1 MCFEISQQR
10 LSAIMLLDIKNSKRV
25 SYVRNRTAL
34 QNRSEASLKGSLSD
48 LYTSKLSELITKTK
62 FNNLFLGF
70 LPFTNTLKFLISL
83 FSSKGH
89 IDFSCIEDFSYE
101 NWDFFNDIS
110 KLADIIVLL
119 LSFFKHKIITFVMPT
134 YINFSED
141 DFMKIID
148 LLHDSPIKHLDVSYQ
163 SFDEEKANAVA
174 ELIGGIET
182 LVKFTAKASDLYTD
196 LDTEYYSRPFEII
209 CDGLRLTNVKEVD
222 LSDNESLQY
231 LNYIDL
237 KNGWNNLSVLV
248 LSGCAIGRLDDMRDY
263 GIPENLCYLL
273 IDFIQSLKHS
283 KLDTLDL
290 RGNPL
295 GDGGT
300 SMKLALQE
308 LNDEISS
315 CNLDIDIMVDLSY
328 FSDYHLNKDTGVT
341 RVCTPETIYVHPDL
355 V

>member
-1 MCFEISQQR
+1 MCFEISQKR
-10 LSAIMLLDIKNSKRV
+10 LSVKSLRAAKNIKRV
-25 SYVRNRTAL
+25 SDFRNRTAW
-34 QNRSEASLKGSLSD
+34 QNRSDANMKRALSN

-70 LPFTNTLKFLISL
+70 LPFTNTLKVFISL

-89 IDFSCIEDFSYE
+89 IDFSGMDDFTYE

-110 KLADIIVLL
+110 NLSDIMFLL
-119 LSFFKHKIITFVMPT
+119 LRFFKHKIIRFVMPA

-148 LLHDSPIKHLDVSYQ
+148 LLHGSPIKDLDVSYQ
-163 SFDEEKANAVA
+163 YFDEEKANAVVK
-174 ELIGGIET
+174 LIGGIET
-182 LVKFTAKASDLYTD
+182 LVKFTAKNAR
-196 LDTEYYSRPFEII
+196 LDTEYNPRPFKII
-209 CDGLRLTNVKEVD
+209 CDALRLTNVKEVD
-222 LSDNESLQY
+222 LSDNEYLQY

-248 LSGCAIGRLDDMRDY
+248 LSCCAIGRLDDMRDY
-263 GIPENLCYLL
+263 GMPENLCYAL

-283 KLDTLDL
+283 KLNTLDL

-300 SMKLALQE
+300 SMKLALRE

-328 FSDYHLNKDTGVT
+328 FSDYQLNQDKGET
-341 RVCTPETIYVHPDL
+341 RVFTCKTIYVHPDL

>member
-10 LSAIMLLDIKNSKRV
+10 LSAKSLRAAKNSKRV
-25 SYVRNRTAL
+25 GDSRNRTAW
-34 QNRSEASLKGSLSD
+34 QNRSDAHMKSTLSD
-48 LYTSKLSELITKTK
+48 LYARKLSELITKTK

-70 LPFTNTLKFLISL
+70 LPYTNTLTFLISL

-89 IDFSCIEDFSYE
+89 IDFSGIEDLDDH
-101 NWDFFNDIS
+101 WDFFNDIS

-119 LSFFKHKIITFVMPT
+119 LHFFKHKIITFVMPT
-134 YINFSED
+134 YIDFSKD

-148 LLHDSPIKHLDVSYQ
+148 LLHGSPIKHLDVSNQY
-163 SFDEEKANAVA
+163 FNEEKANAVA

-182 LVKFTAKASDLYTD
+182 LVKFTAKNAR
-196 LDTEYYSRPFEII
+196 LDTEYNPRPFKII
-209 CDGLRLTNVKEVD
+209 CDALRLTNVKDVD
-222 LSDNESLQY
+222 LSDNEYLQY

-237 KNGWNNLSVLV
+237 KNGWSNLLVLI

-263 GIPENLCYLL
+263 GLPENLCYSL

-300 SMKLALQE
+300 SMKLALRE
-308 LNDEISS
+308 LKDEISS
-315 CNLDIDIMVDLSY
+315 CNLAIDIMLDLSY
-328 FSDYHLNKDTGVT
+328 FSDYELNQDKGET
-341 RVCTPETIYVHPDL
+341 RETSVFTCETIYVHPDL

>member
-10 LSAIMLLDIKNSKRV
+10 LSAKSLRAAKNSKRV
-25 SYVRNRTAL
+25 GDARNRTAW
-34 QNRSEASLKGSLSD
+34 QNRSDASLKGSLSD

-89 IDFSCIEDFSYE
+89 IDFSGIEDLDE
-101 NWDFFNDIS
+101 HWDFFNDIS

-119 LSFFKHKIITFVMPT
+119 LHFFKHKIITFVMPT
-134 YINFSED
+134 YIDFSKD

-148 LLHDSPIKHLDVSYQ
+148 LLHDSPIKHLDVSNQ
-163 SFDEEKANAVA
+163 SFNEEKANSVA

-182 LVKFTAKASDLYTD
+182 LVKFTAKNAR
-196 LDTEYYSRPFEII
+196 LDTEYNPRPFKII
-209 CDGLRLTNVKEVD
+209 CDGLRLTNVKEVNF
-222 LSDNESLQY
+222 SDNENLQY

-237 KNGWNNLSVLV
+237 KNGWNNLSMLV

-263 GIPENLCYLL
+263 GLPENLCYSL

-328 FSDYHLNKDTGVT
+328 FSDYQLNQDKGET
-341 RVCTPETIYVHPDL
+341 RETSVFTCETIYVHPDL

>member
-10 LSAIMLLDIKNSKRV
+10 LSAKSLRAIKNIKRV
-25 SYVRNRTAL
+25 SDVRNRTAW
-34 QNRSEASLKGSLSD
+34 QNRSDASLKGSLSD

-70 LPFTNTLKFLISL
+70 LPFTNILKFLISL

-89 IDFSCIEDFSYE
+89 IDFSGMDDFDE
-101 NWDFFNDIS
+101 HWDFYNDIS
-110 KLADIIVLL
+110 NLSDIMFLL
-119 LSFFKHKIITFVMPT
+119 LRFFKNKIIRFVMPA
-134 YINFSED
+134 YINFSGD

-148 LLHDSPIKHLDVSYQ
+148 LLHDSPIKDLDVSYQ
-163 SFDEEKANAVA
+163 HFDEETANAVVK
-174 ELIGGIET
+174 LIGGIET
-182 LVKFTAKASDLYTD
+182 LVKFTAKTARLN
-196 LDTEYYSRPFEII
+196 TEYDPRTFEII
-209 CDGLRLTNVKEVD
+209 CDGLRLTNVKEVNF
-222 LSDNESLQY
+222 SDNENLQY

-237 KNGWNNLSVLV
+237 KNGWSNLLVLI

-263 GIPENLCYLL
+263 GLPENLCYSL

-290 RGNPL
+290 RENPL

-328 FSDYHLNKDTGVT
+328 FSVYQLNKDTGVT
-341 RVCTPETIYVHPDL
+341 RVCTPKTIYVHPDL

>member
-10 LSAIMLLDIKNSKRV
+10 LSAKSLRAIKNIKRV
-25 SYVRNRTAL
+25 SDVRNRTAW
-34 QNRSEASLKGSLSD
+34 QNRSDASLKGSLSD
-48 LYTSKLSELITKTK
+48 LYTSKLSGLITKTK

-70 LPFTNTLKFLISL
+70 LQCTNTLRFLISL

-89 IDFSCIEDFSYE
+89 IDFTGMEDCDE
-101 NWDFFNDIS
+101 HWDFFNDIS

-119 LSFFKHKIITFVMPT
+119 LRLFKNKIIRFVMPT
-134 YINFSED
+134 YIDFSKD

-148 LLHDSPIKHLDVSYQ
+148 LLHGSPIKHLDLSYQ
-163 SFDEEKANAVA
+163 SFDEEKANAVVK
-174 ELIGGIET
+174 LIGGIET
-182 LVKFTAKASDLYTD
+182 LVKFTAKTARLN
-196 LDTEYYSRPFEII
+196 TEYNPLTFEIL
-209 CDGLRLTNVKEVD
+209 CNGLRLTDVKEVD
-222 LSDNESLQY
+222 FSDNENLQY
-231 LNYIDL
+231 LNQIDL

-263 GIPENLCYLL
+263 GLPENLCYSL

-283 KLDTLDL
+283 NLETLDL

-295 GDGGT
+295 GEGGT

-315 CNLDIDIMVDLSY
+315 CNLNINIMVDLSY
-328 FSDYHLNKDTGVT
+328 FSEYEVNQDTEET
-341 RVCTPETIYVHPDL
+341 RGFTCETIYVHPDL

>member
-10 LSAIMLLDIKNSKRV
+10 LSAKSLRAIKNIKRV
-25 SYVRNRTAL
+25 SDVRNRTAW
-34 QNRSEASLKGSLSD
+34 QNRSDASLKGSLSD

-70 LPFTNTLKFLISL
+70 LPFTNILKFLISL

-119 LSFFKHKIITFVMPT
+119 LRFFKNKIITFVMPT

-148 LLHDSPIKHLDVSYQ
+148 LLHDSPIKHLDLSYQ
-163 SFDEEKANAVA
+163 SFNEEKANSVA

-182 LVKFTAKASDLYTD
+182 LVKFTAKSSG
-196 LDTEYYSRPFEII
+196 LDTEYNPRPFKII
-209 CDGLRLTNVKEVD
+209 CDALRLTNVKEVD
-222 LSDNESLQY
+222 LSDNEYLQY
-231 LNYIDL
+231 LNYIDF
-237 KNGWNNLSVLV
+237 KNGWSNLLVLI

-263 GIPENLCYLL
+263 GMPENLCYAL

-283 KLDTLDL
+283 KLNTLDL

-300 SMKLALQE
+300 SMKLALRE
-308 LNDEISS
+308 LKDEISS
-315 CNLDIDIMVDLSY
+315 CNLAIDIMLDLSY
-328 FSDYHLNKDTGVT
+328 FSDYELNQDKGET
-341 RVCTPETIYVHPDL
+341 RETSVFTCETIYVHPDL